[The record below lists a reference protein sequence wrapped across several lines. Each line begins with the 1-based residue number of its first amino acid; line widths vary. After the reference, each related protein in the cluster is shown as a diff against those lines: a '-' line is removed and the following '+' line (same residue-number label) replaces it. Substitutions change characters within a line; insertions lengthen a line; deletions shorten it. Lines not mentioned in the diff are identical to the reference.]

1 MEDIYALL
9 NINKDLLQDFH
20 LLAERTVDHQTEL
33 AISRNMRTLQEI
45 EVRMMTDRTVIA
57 SQQTIDEIMQKVI
70 ENAKT
75 ENKETPFTVVDI
87 DGPSGNVKTLH
98 EGVKKMC
105 LVHIG
110 KNLPA
115 EKKAEFLATLI
126 AMKLKGEI

>member
-1 MEDIYALL
+1 MNPLL
-9 NINKDLLQDFH
+9 LLLITLFTRFIWKDK
-20 LLAERTVDHQTEL
+20 R
-33 AISRNMRTLQEI
+33 IGY
-45 EVRMMTDRTVIA
+45 VI
-57 SQQTIDEIMQKVI
+57 
-70 ENAKT
+70 KT

-105 LVHIG
+105 LVHTG